1 MTSLN
6 NTLSNIYN
14 NLYTFFEYRG
24 LTPLDKQIDN
34 DEFIKHIYN
43 NEYFIIN
50 TVNNIQNLN
59 DDDKKII
66 KDNLSNLKY
75 KNENNF
81 KITYIVIFHYSNE
94 INSKTPEFK
103 KIINTLSKT
112 NMLYDII
119 IITRYSLAT
128 HVKNYIKTI
137 NNKPFDLKNP
147 ICNLSHSSICNCFKL
162 NIYSYVY
169 DLFIIIIPKH
179 ILSNKHTI
187 LSKDEGQHILNN
199 VLFCKKSNLPKI
211 KIIDPQIIWSSGN
224 IGDIVKILRNDD
236 VSAQS
241 LYYRLITP

>member
-14 NLYTFFEYRG
+14 NLYTFFEYRE
-24 LTPLDKQIDN
+24 LTPLDKQIHN

-50 TVNNIQNLN
+50 TISNLQNLN
-59 DDDKKII
+59 ENDRKEI
-66 KDNLSNLKY
+66 KENLTNMKY
-75 KNENNF
+75 KNDKNF

-103 KIINTLSKT
+103 KIISTLSKT

-137 NNKPFDLKNP
+137 NNKPFDIKNNT
-147 ICNLSHSSICNCFKL
+147 CNLTHSSLCNCFKL
-162 NIYSYVY
+162 NIYTYVY
-169 DLFIIIIPKH
+169 NLFIIIIPKH

-187 LSKDEGQHILNN
+187 LSKEEGQHILDN
-199 VLFCKKSNLPKI
+199 VLLCKKSNLPKI
-211 KIIDPQIIWSSGN
+211 KIHDPQIIWSPGN

-241 LYYRLITP
+241 IYYRLITY

>member
-14 NLYTFFEYRG
+14 NLYTFFEYRE
-24 LTPLDKQIDN
+24 LYPLDKKIDN
-34 DEFIKHIYN
+34 DEFIKYIYN

-50 TVNNIQNLN
+50 TVSNIQNLSNEDKQEIN
-59 DDDKKII
+59 DNIL
-66 KDNLSNLKY
+66 NMKY
-75 KNENNF
+75 KNDKNF
-81 KITYIVIFHYSNE
+81 KITYIVLFHYTNE

-112 NMLYDII
+112 NMLYDMI
-119 IITRYSLAT
+119 IITRNPLAT

-137 NNKPFDLKNP
+137 NNKPFDIKNP
-147 ICNLSHSSICNCFKL
+147 TCNLTHTSICNCFKL
-162 NIYSYVY
+162 NIFTYVY

-187 LSKDEGQHILNN
+187 LSKEEGKHILEN
-199 VLFCKKSNLPKI
+199 VLLCKKSNLPKI
-211 KIIDPQIIWSSGN
+211 KIYDPQIIWSPGY